1 MFKRLFWM
9 MFGVGLGFGMAFWL
23 SRVLKQTAE
32 RYSPERVSNDMADG
46 LRRLGSDV
54 RAAVTEGREAMRER
68 ETQLRADLDARQ
80 AARR

>member
-9 MFGVGLGFGMAFWL
+9 MFGVGLGFGLAFWL

-32 RYSPERVSNDMADG
+32 RYSPERVSGDVADG

-68 ETQLRADLDARQ
+68 EAQLRAELEERQ
-80 AARR
+80 AVRR

>member
-68 ETQLRADLDARQ
+68 EAQLRAELDARQ

>member
-9 MFGVGLGFGMAFWL
+9 MFGVGLGFGLAFWL
-23 SRVLKQTAE
+23 SRLLKQTAE
-32 RYSPERVSNDMADG
+32 RYSPERVSGDVADG

-68 ETQLRADLDARQ
+68 EAQLRADLEERQ
-80 AARR
+80 AVRR

>member
-9 MFGVGLGFGMAFWL
+9 MFGVGLGFGLAFWL
-23 SRVLKQTAE
+23 SRLLKQTAE
-32 RYSPERVSNDMADG
+32 RGSPERVSGDVADG

-68 ETQLRADLDARQ
+68 EAQLRADLEERQ
-80 AARR
+80 AVRR